1 MVKIPYL
8 YNRKRKGRKTII
20 RTKNLILIAVL
31 LLAITF
37 MPSIHPQQEKA
48 IANANQKQVL
58 AQLNQLVLNEPNLKG
73 AIAGLS
79 IRSAKNGEILYQ
91 HAGDVRLRPASNLKL
106 ITAATALSALGENYQ
121 FSTEVLT
128 DGKLEGNKLTGNL
141 YLKGK
146 GDPTLLQQDLD
157 LLAKKIKKSG
167 VDVIFGNIIADDSWY
182 DDERYSIDLTWSDE
196 TYYYGSAV
204 SGLTASPNKD
214 YDSGTLIVEVA
225 PGKKV
230 GNKAEISVQPT
241 NNYVKIINNT
251 KTVQKEEK
259 KDIDIIREHGKNVI
273 TIEGTIPVNAQ
284 SVQEWMT
291 VWEPT
296 GYTLDLFKHALAKNG
311 IHVIGTDGHAKT
323 PEDAELLAIDQSI
336 PLKELL
342 IPFMKL
348 SNNGH
353 GETLVKEMGRIRKG
367 EGSWDKGI
375 AVVKDELRKIGVDP
389 SSMVIRDGSGISH
402 VNLVSANDIS
412 KLLYHVQK
420 QSWFPTYLEAL
431 PVAGNSERLV
441 GGSLRYRMKNPDMA
455 GKVKAKTGT
464 IRTVS
469 SLSGY
474 IKTKSGEYLIFS
486 ILLNNL
492 MNDAHGKPIE
502 DKVVTLLY
510 NY

>member
-1 MVKIPYL
+1 M
-8 YNRKRKGRKTII
+8 
-20 RTKNLILIAVL
+20 
-31 LLAITF
+31 
-37 MPSIHPQQEKA
+37 PQQEKA
-48 IANANQKQVL
+48 DANASQKQVFG
-58 AQLNQLVLNEPNLKG
+58 QLNQLVMNEPRLKG
-73 AIAGLS
+73 AIAGIS
-79 IRSAKNGEILYQ
+79 VRSAKNGEILYQ

-106 ITAATALSALGENYQ
+106 ITAATALSALGEDHQ
-121 FSTEVLT
+121 FSTEILT
-128 DGKLEGNKLTGNL
+128 DGKLEENKLIGNL

-146 GDPTLLQQDLD
+146 GDPTLLQEDLD

-167 VDVIFGNIIADDSWY
+167 VDVIFGNVIADDTWY
-182 DDERYSIDLTWSDE
+182 DDERYSMDLTWSDE

-214 YDSGTLIVEVA
+214 YDSGTIIVEVS
-225 PGKKV
+225 PGKKE
-230 GNKAEISVQPT
+230 GAKAEISLQPSS
-241 NNYVKIINNT
+241 NYIKIINNT

-259 KDIDIIREHGKNVI
+259 KDISIIREHGENVI
-273 TIEGTIPVNAQ
+273 IIEGTVPVHAKPI
-284 SVQEWMT
+284 QEWMT

-296 GYTLDLFKHALAKNG
+296 GYALDLFKQSLAKQD
-311 IHVIGTDGHAKT
+311 IHVMGTEGIAKT
-323 PEDAELLAIDQSI
+323 PDKAALLVTDKSI
-336 PLKELL
+336 PLHELL

-353 GETLVKEMGRIRKG
+353 GETLVKEMGRDRYG
-367 EGSWDKGI
+367 EGSWEKGI
-375 AVVKDELRKIGVDP
+375 IVVKEELRKIGVDP

-412 KLLYHVQK
+412 KLLYSAQN
-420 QSWFPTYLEAL
+420 QAWFPTFLHSL

-441 GGSLRYRMKNPDMA
+441 GGSLRYRLKNPEMV

-464 IRTVS
+464 ITTVS

-474 IKTKSGEYLIFS
+474 LKTRSGEDLIFS

-502 DKVVTLLY
+502 DKIVTLLY
-510 NY
+510 EY

>member
-1 MVKIPYL
+1 
-8 YNRKRKGRKTII
+8 
-20 RTKNLILIAVL
+20 
-31 LLAITF
+31 
-37 MPSIHPQQEKA
+37 MPSIHPQQDK
-48 IANANQKQVL
+48 ANANTTQKQVL
-58 AQLNQLVLNEPNLKG
+58 GQLNQLVLNEPNLKG
-73 AIAGLS
+73 AIAGIS
-79 IRSAKNGEILYQ
+79 IRSAKSGQILYQ

-106 ITAATALSALGENYQ
+106 LTAATALSALGEDYQ
-121 FSTEVLT
+121 FSTEIRT
-128 DGKLEGNKLTGNL
+128 DGELVGNKLTGNL

-146 GDPTLLQQDLD
+146 GDPTLLQQDFD

-214 YDSGTLIVEVA
+214 YDSGTLIVEVS
-225 PGKKV
+225 PGRKA
-230 GNKAEISVQPT
+230 GNEAQISLHPVT
-241 NNYVKIINNT
+241 NYVKIINNT
-251 KTVQKEEK
+251 KTVQKEGK
-259 KDIDIIREHGKNVI
+259 KEIDIIREHGENVI
-273 TIEGTIPVNAQ
+273 TIEGTIPVNAK

-296 GYTLDLFKHALAKNG
+296 GFALDLFNQSLAKQG
-311 IHVIGTDGHAKT
+311 IHVIGTEGLAKT
-323 PEDAELLAIDQSI
+323 PETAILLATDKSI

-342 IPFMKL
+342 VPFMKL

-353 GETLVKEMGRIRKG
+353 GETLVKEMGRVKKG
-367 EGSWDKGI
+367 EGSWEKGI
-375 AVVKDELRKIGVDP
+375 DVVKEELRKIGVDP
-389 SSMVIRDGSGISH
+389 SGMVIRDGSGISH

-412 KLLYHVQK
+412 KLLYSAQN
-420 QSWFPTYLEAL
+420 QNWFPVFLHSL

-441 GGSLRYRMKNPDMA
+441 GGSLRYRMKNPEMA

-474 IKTKSGEYLIFS
+474 IQTRSGEDLIFS

-502 DKVVTLLY
+502 NKIVTLLY
-510 NY
+510 EY

>member
-1 MVKIPYL
+1 
-8 YNRKRKGRKTII
+8 
-20 RTKNLILIAVL
+20 
-31 LLAITF
+31 

-48 IANANQKQVL
+48 NANAIQNQVL
-58 AQLNQLVLNEPNLKG
+58 GQLNQLVMNEPNLKG
-73 AIAGLS
+73 AIAGIS
-79 IRSAKNGEILYQ
+79 IRFAKTGEILYQ

-106 ITAATALSALGENYQ
+106 ITAASALSALGEKYQ
-121 FSTEVLT
+121 FSTEILT

-146 GDPTLLQQDLD
+146 GDPTLLQEDLD
-157 LLAKKIKKSG
+157 LLAKKIKQSG
-167 VDVIFGNIIADDSWY
+167 VDVIFGNLIADDTWY

-214 YDSGTLIVEVA
+214 YDSGTLIVQVS
-225 PGKKV
+225 PGKKE
-230 GNKAEISVQPT
+230 GAKAEISLQPSS
-241 NNYVKIINNT
+241 NYIKVINNT

-259 KDIDIIREHGKNVI
+259 KDIDIIRKHGENVI
-273 TIEGTIPVNAQ
+273 TIEGTIPVNAK
-284 SVQEWMT
+284 SIQEWMT

-296 GYTLDLFKHALAKNG
+296 GYALDLFKQSLAKQG
-311 IHVIGTDGHAKT
+311 IHVIGTEGIAKT
-323 PEDAELLAIDQSI
+323 PDNAALLVTDTSI
-336 PLKELL
+336 PLNELL
-342 IPFMKL
+342 VPFMKL

-353 GETLVKEMGRIRKG
+353 GETLVKEMGRVRYG
-367 EGSWDKGI
+367 EGSWEKGI
-375 AVVKDELRKIGVDP
+375 NVVKEELRKIGVDP

-412 KLLYHVQK
+412 KLLYSAQT
-420 QSWFPTYLEAL
+420 QTWFPSFLHSL

-441 GGSLRYRMKNPDMA
+441 GGSLRNRLKNPEMA
-455 GKVKAKTGT
+455 GKIIAKTGT
-464 IRTVS
+464 ITTVS

-474 IKTKSGEYLIFS
+474 MKTRGGDDLIFS

-502 DKVVTLLY
+502 DKIVTLLY
-510 NY
+510 QY